1 MEVITF
7 MIKRFDDLIG
17 LTAEHAWNVTFSMA
31 IAIILGVIVGI
42 LITYHDRVAEIV
54 LYIAGI
60 ILTIPSIALFGFF
73 IPILGIGFKPAVAAL
88 ILYAQLPILRNTYVG
103 IKEVDPTIIE
113 AGRGMGMTEL
123 QLLYRIKLPLAL
135 PVIMAGIRVSVVMIV
150 GIAAIASYIGAGGLG
165 EYIFRGI
172 SSVNDKMVITGA
184 IWVAA
189 FALLVDFLLGQG
201 ERCLVPRGLRK

>member
-1 MEVITF
+1 MEVVAF
-7 MIKRFDDLIG
+7 MIDRLDDLVA
-17 LTAEHAWNVTFSMA
+17 LAAEHAWNVTFSMA
-31 IAIILGVIVGI
+31 IAIVLGVIVGI
-42 LITYHDRVAEIV
+42 LITYHDRLAEIV

-60 ILTIPSIALFGFF
+60 ILTIPSIALFGLF

-103 IKEVDPTIIE
+103 IKEVDRAIIE

-123 QLLYRIKLPLAL
+123 QLLYRVKLPLAL

-189 FALLVDFLLGQG
+189 FALLVDVLLGQG
-201 ERCLVPRGLRK
+201 ERRLVPKGLRE